1 MEGEYYII
9 AVYDDPGSST
19 LSFSAYELEND
30 VTYTYPLTYSQ
41 FDSLFRYD
49 SELMNPAA
57 QDGRFRWI
65 IQRLDFVQ
73 DKRGQKVLCLSEEE
87 TAEFQEDEELVE
99 APVVKQSVA
108 PANSGGKIDAGTRAK
123 LLKELDTQD
132 DAKLSMQMIKSE
144 GARKRFVADLHA
156 KRNLEQ
162 LKATQRLIKGDEDR
176 ADRLHKL
183 EVIKEQQAAKAKAHE
198 DAADARKSTLA
209 QLEIL
214 MKQKEAQ
221 AIRRLIQE
229 KDAADRGSG
238 RERDAARQRRKMQ
251 ERSAAEVAAIE
262 AERAQQLARKREEQ
276 CGKREALLLKR
287 NRQLAE
293 QVREE
298 RKEKKVYQ
306 LKLRAMK
313 DEIIEEEWA
322 AKSEVRTAQENKMKD
337 FHRTEDDREVK
348 DAEKDLARRMEEVRM
363 LEIRRTRS
371 EEDNQTTVKRREK
384 TRKETLIEQRND
396 ASHRAQVARELAR
409 LNERREQKIQEK
421 ERLRLQRFRETQMA
435 ETARMQATGQF
446 SGTQGESEEIKDLE
460 DYEAGG
466 DLMDAARKAQEKA
479 FAAEQEKQKAIVAAE
494 ERRKRQEER
503 DEKHRKDAKTSKKDL
518 DRGNPIM
525 AEVGKFRDWQME
537 QDRRKKAVKE
547 ARLSKVLQ
555 REKYVKELHRVFSN
569 RYELAQRL
577 EVFRDDMDTM
587 RIKERHQATI
597 DHIKAL
603 PVGGGLPYVF
613 VY

>member
-87 TAEFQEDEELVE
+87 TAEFQEDEELVD

-108 PANSGGKIDAGTRAK
+108 PANTGGKIDAGTRAK

-276 CGKREALLLKR
+276 CAKREALLLKR
-287 NRQLAE
+287 NRQISE

-298 RKEKKVYQ
+298 RKEKKKYQ

-322 AKSEVRTAQENKMKD
+322 AKLEVRTAEENKKKD
-337 FHRTEDDREVK
+337 FLRMEDVREAK
-348 DAEKDLARRMEEVRM
+348 NAEKDRARRAEEVRL
-363 LEIRRTRS
+363 LEIRRTRA
-371 EEDNQTTVKRREK
+371 EEDKEATLKRREK
-384 TRKETLIEQRND
+384 TRKETLIEQRD
-396 ASHRAQVARELAR
+396 EASHRAQVARELAR

-421 ERLRLQRFRETQMA
+421 ERLRLQRLREAQMA

-446 SGTQGESEEIKDLE
+446 SATEAEEIKDE
-460 DYEAGG
+460 ENYEAGN

-555 REKYVKELHRVFSN
+555 REKYLKELHAVASN
-569 RYELAQRL
+569 RHELATRL
-577 EVFRDDMDTM
+577 EVFRDDMETM
-587 RIKERHQATI
+587 RTKDRHQATI